1 MAVTRQQVL
10 GFRMRT
16 QELDT
21 AGPRRLDDVAI
32 LGIGV
37 QDTGPDGAG
46 WTLVNRGVEPRQLT
60 GASAELVL
68 AWTVRGAP
76 HFYRRRDIAGV
87 AAATAPYSDADA
99 AKRIYDAA
107 KPLREA
113 GIRPLEALDV
123 VAARMREIVAE
134 PTVKGELSARLT
146 QALDQP
152 YLRYC
157 RPCQAT
163 HAHEQPFRL
172 ASLRAGLELRP
183 DTSPPVLQRIP
194 SWTGPAAA
202 APPELDVVRSY
213 LHLLGPA
220 TPKLVAGYLDAPVQD
235 VKARWPEDAVEV
247 VVDGQTRWVLAED
260 RAILESP
267 DADPAAVRLLPPF
280 DLFLQ
285 ARDRDLLLPD
295 ATRRKQLWVVLGR
308 PGAVLMGSEIVGTWR
323 PRSSGGKLRLLA
335 DTWSPVPEA
344 AVAEQAERLAAYR
357 GVGFAGLVI
366 R

>member
-1 MAVTRQQVL
+1 MSLTRQQVL
-10 GFRMRT
+10 GFRMRA
-16 QELDT
+16 QELD
-21 AGPRRLDDVAI
+21 AVGPRRLANVAI
-32 LGIGV
+32 LDIGV

-46 WTLVNRGVEPRQLT
+46 WALVNRGVEPRQL
-60 GASAELVL
+60 AEVSAELVL

-99 AKRIYDAA
+99 ARRIYDAA

-113 GIRPLEALDV
+113 GIRPLDALDV
-123 VAARMREIVAE
+123 VAARMREIVVE
-134 PTVKGELSARLT
+134 PTVKGELSTRLT
-146 QALDQP
+146 RALDQP

-163 HAHEQPFRL
+163 HAYEQPFRL

-183 DTSPPVLQRIP
+183 GTSPPVLQRIP
-194 SWTGPAAA
+194 SWTGAAA
-202 APPELDVVRSY
+202 AVPPGLDVVRGH

-247 VVDGQTRWVLAED
+247 AVDGETRWVLTED
-260 RAILESP
+260 RAALESP
-267 DADPAAVRLLPPF
+267 GVDPGAVRLLPPF

-285 ARDRDLLLPD
+285 ARDRDLLVPD
-295 ATRRKQLWVVLGR
+295 AAHRKQLWVVLGR
-308 PGAVLMGSEIVGTWR
+308 PGAVLVGSEITGTWR
-323 PRSSGGKLRLLA
+323 PRASGSKLSVLVEA
-335 DTWSPVPEA
+335 WSPVPEG
-344 AVAEQAERLAAYR
+344 AVAEQAARLAEYR
-357 GVGFAGLVI
+357 GVSFAGLVA